1 MKLTIFTPTYN
12 RKELLKRAYDSLRAQ
27 TCKDFCWLIVDD
39 GSTDDTASAV
49 EEWTKEGIIPI
60 EYLYFENG
68 GKMRAHNRGV
78 ENCRTEWFL
87 CLDSDDR
94 LVPDAVEEIL
104 RCTDSLDVSKPTGS
118 PDTTVGGREE
128 GILADSYD
136 VSKPTGS
143 PDTTVGGRIAG
154 IIAHKGRSDTE
165 LLSGVGFPKDV
176 RRSTLYG
183 LYLKGFKGETTLVFR
198 TDVLRRY
205 PFPEIEGEKYVPED
219 YIYDKIDAEYEY
231 IVLDRIL
238 TVCELMSEGYT
249 DSVRRLKEDNK
260 QAWYLYYEQ
269 RARITPMSLLKLKY
283 LGFYRLYAGM
293 SGHALKE
300 ADGISVW
307 DKILGIPGEMIL
319 KLTGKI

>member
-1 MKLTIFTPTYN
+1 MRRGMKLTIFTPTYN
-12 RKELLKRAYDSLRAQ
+12 RKELLKRAYESLKAQ

-39 GSTDDTASAV
+39 GSADDTASSV

-104 RCTDSLDVSKPTGS
+104 RCAGS
-118 PDTTVGGREE
+118 PDTAVGG
-128 GILADSYD
+128 S
-136 VSKPTGS
+136 
-143 PDTTVGGRIAG
+143 IAG

-176 RRSTLYG
+176 KRSTLYG

-219 YIYDKIDAEYEY
+219 YIYDKID
-231 IVLDRIL
+231 
-238 TVCELMSEGYT
+238 S
-249 DSVRRLKEDNK
+249 
-260 QAWYLYYEQ
+260 
-269 RARITPMSLLKLKY
+269 
-283 LGFYRLYAGM
+283 
-293 SGHALKE
+293 
-300 ADGISVW
+300 
-307 DKILGIPGEMIL
+307 
-319 KLTGKI
+319 